1 MRKPHGFP
9 SRRTSPTTPT
19 RRASPSSGARCS
31 RADATSACSS
41 GTSAPSGASISRSC
55 RTSSRASSTRRTTAP
70 SCSSAAVARRCAT
83 SSSPSDRSS
92 RRASSPP
99 AGSRPPTSRCT
110 SRRAT
115 CSFSRSRMARARG
128 VARSWPA
135 SPSAAR
141 RSPTAAGARKSSGRP
156 SARSTSPTRT
166 RPTRWRARSRSSSPT
181 RRSANGCPRTR
192 VACTPSASRWRT
204 PSPRSAPS
212 PRPCPREGDVAALV
226 LPRTHLAARSAR
238 DRRLVRAH
246 AVRGVLQRLL
256 RGASLRRRRTDRDR
270 AALGVP
276 PEAPARRHPAGP
288 PDGSRRVLAAYA
300 AAARA
305 AGWQFAGVD
314 VNAQTNA
321 FTRALG
327 FQVDDGSIESLDPA
341 RRVDVVAIWNCL
353 DQLADPASAVRAAR
367 AHLASGGMLAVRV
380 PNGACYAAFRPL
392 LQSPLAGIAREW
404 LAQNNLLGFPYRYG
418 FTPTALERLLV
429 RNGMRVEQ
437 VVGDVLVPI
446 ADRWTKRWAA
456 LEERLVKRVIAAG
469 ARIARGDKPLA
480 PWFELYARV
489 E

>member
-1 MRKPHGFP
+1 VTDV
-9 SRRTSPTTPT
+9 SYELT
-19 RRASPSSGARCS
+19 RCAV
-31 RADATSACSS
+31 
-41 GTSAPSGASISRSC
+41 
-55 RTSSRASSTRRTTAP
+55 
-70 SCSSAAVARRCAT
+70 CSSASSEELLSADDARIEIEQLWEFHQKRL
-83 SSSPSDRSS
+83 
-92 RRASSPP
+92 RADIPP
-99 AGSRPPTSRCT
+99 DHL
-110 SRRAT
+110 
-115 CSFSRSRMARARG
+115 MD
-128 VARSWPA
+128 
-135 SPSAAR
+135 
-141 RSPTAAGARKSSGRP
+141 
-156 SARSTSPTRT
+156 
-166 RPTRWRARSRSSSPT
+166 
-181 RRSANGCPRTR
+181 R
-192 VACTPSASRWRT
+192 VAFSQRT
-204 PSPRSAPS
+204 P
-212 PRPCPREGDVAALV
+212 L
-226 LPRTHLAARSAR
+226 
-238 DRRLVRAH
+238 RLVRCDDCGLVYRNPMERASEVAEIYENEGPDEPVLRALH
-246 AVRGVLQRLL
+246 DTQRSAYDAQAARLTEIFGRRGTGVEVGSYV
-256 RGASLRRRRTDRDR
+256 GAFL
-270 AALGVP
+270 
-276 PEAPARRHPAGP
+276 
-288 PDGSRRVLAAYA
+288 